1 MSEIIKIP
9 SIDSL
14 RPEYNKIRAILAL
27 YQAVIDLAEGGG
39 GYPPSGG
46 VPIEDLSE
54 QVQALLDKAESA
66 IQYTG
71 DSISDSGTTDTAIT
85 IGSTTLYTTETV
97 YTLKPGETIKY
108 VCQTSNHNTYIINAG
123 ADPKTILV
131 ESDYGEVKYTNMTDN
146 VLQVQGACIANG
158 DTFIVD
164 ISGVGLSNVL
174 MNIVS
179 ASGTSFTAQDNTLY
193 KFADNVNTLAVAL
206 PTITDTNHT
215 HEIEFIFQTG
225 DNPAITFLEVGGGSV
240 VVQDGL
246 TIESG
251 CTYELNAMWAGEW
264 IVAGIL
270 LNSSN

>member
-46 VPIEDLSE
+46 VPIQDLSE
-54 QVQALLDKAESA
+54 QVQALLAKAESA

-71 DSISDSGTTDTAIT
+71 DSISDSGTTDTEIT

-108 VCQTSNHNTYIINAG
+108 ICQSSNHNTYIINAG
-123 ADPKTILV
+123 ADPKT
-131 ESDYGEVKYTNMTDN
+131 
-146 VLQVQGACIANG
+146 NG
-158 DTFIVD
+158 DDFIVNV
-164 ISGVGLSNVL
+164 SGLGLSNVL

-193 KFADNVNTLAVAL
+193 KFSDNVNTLSVAL
-206 PTITDTNHT
+206 PKITDTNHT

-240 VVQDGL
+240 IVQDGL